1 PAAGPGS
8 APAPPEARHLRGTRQ
23 MRQTARPVPWSTP
36 HIRLRFDH
44 RPRHNLPLGALPVHG
59 ARGYVQQV
67 FRRPVIEPQPPR
79 LHTIGFPESD
89 ETESFTTRRVS
100 GPGVHERVGPRRPH
114 DALDA
119 LLDER
124 VVVEA
129 PGYVQAGTPR
139 WIGS

>member
-1 PAAGPGS
+1 MIRH
-8 APAPPEARHLRGTRQ
+8 PPRSTLFPYTPLS
-23 MRQTARPVPWSTP
+23 RPP
-36 HIRLRFDH
+36 
-44 RPRHNLPLGALPVHG
+44 G
-59 ARGYVQQV
+59 ARGYAQQV
-67 FRRPVIEPQPPR
+67 SRRPVINPQPPR
-79 LHTIGFPESD
+79 LHPIGFPESD

-100 GPGVHERVGPRRPH
+100 GPGVHERVGLRRPH

-139 WIGS
+139 LIGSARLRRRTQREQRDRKSVV

>member
-1 PAAGPGS
+1 
-8 APAPPEARHLRGTRQ
+8 
-23 MRQTARPVPWSTP
+23 MRQTARPVP

-89 ETESFTTRRVS
+89 QTESFTTRRVC
-100 GPGVHERVGPRRPH
+100 GPGIRSEEHTSELQSLAYLVCR
-114 DALDA
+114 
-119 LLDER
+119 LLLEKKKKPPDSFCMAPPL
-124 VVVEA
+124 EA
-129 PGYVQAGTPR
+129 
-139 WIGS
+139 